1 MINSPPIVH
10 KHAWA
15 NLVEEMLRS
24 NISHRMMGGSVRAF
38 SLIELLMVVGALG
51 FVTGALAL
59 LFTSS
64 HRSMLSAD
72 AYLVVQQ
79 EARRALDAMG
89 KELRKANNI
98 DTELTGPG
106 INTPLGGATHL
117 NFQISRGYNVGGCTP
132 NATCWGNETSN
143 GGWVHYLRNG
153 TQLVRCESMASDT
166 AITDFSGCRVL
177 ANDAETFLVDYV
189 SSTRLVTFRLQ
200 VKHSSSLLPNS
211 AMDTGT
217 LRTQARLRNPS

>member
-1 MINSPPIVH
+1 
-10 KHAWA
+10 
-15 NLVEEMLRS
+15 
-24 NISHRMMGGSVRAF
+24 MMRRLVRAF

-59 LFTSS
+59 LFTSG
-64 HRSMLSAD
+64 HRSTLSAD
-72 AYLVVQQ
+72 AYLEVQQ

-89 KELRKANNI
+89 KELRKAGNI
-98 DTELTGPG
+98 GADLTG
-106 INTPLGGATHL
+106 ATRL

-153 TQLVRCESMASDT
+153 TQLARCESMVSDT

-177 ANDAETFLVDYV
+177 GNYAETFLVDYV
-189 SSTRLVTFRLQ
+189 SSTRTVSLRLQ
-200 VKHSSSLLPNS
+200 VKRSSSLLPNS

>member
-1 MINSPPIVH
+1 M
-10 KHAWA
+10 KK
-15 NLVEEMLRS
+15 MLRS
-24 NISHRMMGGSVRAF
+24 NISRRMMGGSVRAS
-38 SLIELLMVVGALG
+38 SLIELLIVVGVLG
-51 FVTGALAL
+51 FVTGVLAL
-59 LFTSS
+59 LFTSG
-64 HRSMLSAD
+64 HRSTLSAD
-72 AYLVVQQ
+72 AYLEVQQ

-89 KELRKANNI
+89 KELRSAGNI
-98 DTELTGPG
+98 GADLTG
-106 INTPLGGATHL
+106 ATRL

-153 TQLVRCESMASDT
+153 TQLARCESMASDT

-177 ANDAETFLVDYV
+177 GNYAETFLVDYV
-189 SSTRLVTFRLQ
+189 GSTRTVSLRLQ
-200 VKHSSSLLPNS
+200 VKRSSSLLPNS

>member
-1 MINSPPIVH
+1 
-10 KHAWA
+10 
-15 NLVEEMLRS
+15 
-24 NISHRMMGGSVRAF
+24 MMGGSVRAF

-59 LFTSS
+59 LFTSG
-64 HRSMLSAD
+64 HRSTLSAD

-89 KELRKANNI
+89 KELRNAGNI
-98 DTELTGPG
+98 GADLTA
-106 INTPLGGATHL
+106 ATRL
-117 NFQISRGYNVGGCTP
+117 NFQISKGYNVAGCTP
-132 NATCWGNETSN
+132 NATCWGNEASN

-153 TQLVRCESMASDT
+153 TQLARCESMASGT
-166 AITDFSGCRVL
+166 VITDFSACRVL
-177 ANDAETFLVDYV
+177 ANYAETFLVDYV

-200 VKHSSSLLPNS
+200 VKHSSSLLPS
-211 AMDTGT
+211 GAMDTGT

>member
-1 MINSPPIVH
+1 MTINFA
-10 KHAWA
+10 KR
-15 NLVEEMLRS
+15 NLFNFNEEMLRS
-24 NISHRMMGGSVRAF
+24 NISRRMMGGSVRAF

-59 LFTSS
+59 LFTSG
-64 HRSMLSAD
+64 HRSTLSAD
-72 AYLVVQQ
+72 AYLEVQQ

-89 KELRKANNI
+89 KELRKADADNI
-98 DTELTGPG
+98 VTELSGPG
-106 INTPLGGATHL
+106 IDTPAGGATQL
-117 NFQISRGYNVGGCTP
+117 NFRISRGYNVPGCPPT
-132 NATCWGNETSN
+132 NATCWGNETTN

-153 TQLVRCESMASDT
+153 TQLARCESMASGT
-166 AITDFSGCRVL
+166 VITDFSACRVL
-177 ANDAETFLVDYV
+177 ANYAETFLVDYV
-189 SSTRLVTFRLQ
+189 GSTRTVSLRLQ